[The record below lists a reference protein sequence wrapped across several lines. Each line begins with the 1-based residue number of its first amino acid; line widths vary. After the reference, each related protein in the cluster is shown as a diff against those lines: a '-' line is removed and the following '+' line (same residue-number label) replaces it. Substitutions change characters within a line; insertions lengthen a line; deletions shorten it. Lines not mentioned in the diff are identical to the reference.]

1 MFKIIFVSLIFFIFV
16 HGDDVLLTPKEE
28 MIMKT
33 VMRVDGYINEELYNE
48 FWKELRP
55 RAKKSNLDEV
65 REFFLNGAMDTQL
78 ILWRCVKK
86 SIAEMKVCK
95 SKEYTAI
102 LNKMQNDGQ
111 MIAYNNTINLMES
124 AVTGKPLEK
133 NGQKTYITIE
143 MVDNVLNGIEGS
155 MQRIQLLFSDTW
167 DKPNK

>member
-1 MFKIIFVSLIFFIFV
+1 MFKIIFVSLIFFIFL

-28 MIMKT
+28 IILKT

-48 FWKELRP
+48 FWRELRS

-65 REFFLNGAMDTQL
+65 REFILNGAMNTQL

-86 SIAEMKVCK
+86 SVVEKKVCK

-102 LNKMQNDGQ
+102 LNKMQNNGQ

-124 AVTGKPLEK
+124 AVTGKPFEK

-143 MVDNVLNGIEGS
+143 VVDNVLNGLEGS
-155 MQRIQLLFSDTW
+155 VKRINLLLSDKW
-167 DKPNK
+167 REPIK